1 MKVRRDPLRLVEV
14 VAVTLAVVLL
24 LITWPCG

>member
-1 MKVRRDPLRLVEV
+1 VKRDVLRLVEV